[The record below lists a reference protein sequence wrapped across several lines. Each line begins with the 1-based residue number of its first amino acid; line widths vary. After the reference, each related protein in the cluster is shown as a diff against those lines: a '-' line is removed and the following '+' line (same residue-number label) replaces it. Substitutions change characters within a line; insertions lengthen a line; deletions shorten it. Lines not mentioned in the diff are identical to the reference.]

1 MHSASH
7 IHADSCTSHTSFL
20 IFIWFAPHGTFGLSA
35 DRDNIILIIVLL
47 SASFLLDSRWRRA
60 RKPTFLRSSAIS
72 FFLSFYFNFNFNFLI
87 LIFCLVT
94 SFPSRKAGLIAG
106 CTWPY
111 SDVALGPYR
120 LSSTVARLYHEFN
133 SGVARLLR
141 RQSAMFGRIP
151 YWFIVIIYA
160 FSSCTAAAQR
170 LNVIIV

>member
-7 IHADSCTSHTSFL
+7 PRGLMHISYVVLNFRLICTSWDFV
-20 IFIWFAPHGTFGLSA
+20 GLSA

-47 SASFLLDSRWRRA
+47 EGVIPSGLK
-60 RKPTFLRSSAIS
+60 RKLTFLRSSAIS
-72 FFLSFYFNFNFNFLI
+72 FFLSFYFNFNFLI

-151 YWFIVIIYA
+151 Y
-160 FSSCTAAAQR
+160 
-170 LNVIIV
+170 